1 MAKHV
6 NTARTPDRGPRSH
19 GKNECYIYPDQ
30 RPGKH
35 DAMNYLG
42 RAASNGM
49 AYVTEPG
56 CIIARPYQP
65 DTSNYR
71 DSGMSCPGDCY

>member
-1 MAKHV
+1 MAGKRV
-6 NTARTPDRGPRSH
+6 NTARTPDRGPRPH
-19 GKNECYIYPDQ
+19 GKNECYVYPDQ

-42 RAASNGM
+42 FVASNGM
-49 AYVTEPG
+49 AYTTP
-56 CIIARPYQP
+56 RPYQP
-65 DTSNYR
+65 DTSNDR